1 MNQMGRYFFVIS
13 LGVLLGVSGS
23 MVLGGKTFVLNAV
36 ETAIGKDSNKTGGEE
51 SGELMVGGGMCVT
64 RHCAR

>member
-36 ETAIGKDSNKTGGEE
+36 ETVIGNDISETGMEE
-51 SGELMVGGGMCVT
+51 S
-64 RHCAR
+64 